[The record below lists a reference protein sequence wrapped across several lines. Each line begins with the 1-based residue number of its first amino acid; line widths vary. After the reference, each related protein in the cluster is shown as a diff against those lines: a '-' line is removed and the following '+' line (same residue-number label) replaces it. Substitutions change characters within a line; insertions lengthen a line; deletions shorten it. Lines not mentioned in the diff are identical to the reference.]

1 MFLNII
7 ANTKYLLNIT
17 QDNEN
22 QNFYMG
28 LIKD

>member
-7 ANTKYLLNIT
+7 ANIKYLLNRT

-22 QNFYMG
+22 QNFYIG